1 MEAKIRKLE
10 NNLVT
15 LGTGIFIL
23 SLWTLFKTVLFDI
36 VNWGEIKNA
45 SKSLPPMVS
54 SLVIGA
60 VYVALIIEF
69 LLHSYI
75 GLSARSEGQG
85 KKKTPVYLFV
95 TGFIIILY
103 SAIILLELLTLFL
116 FREHFLTLAV
126 SMVIDATVLFFMIDM
141 TFSSVR
147 LRKLKKQRA
156 EKEESTV

>member
-85 KKKTPVYLFV
+85 KK
-95 TGFIIILY
+95 
-103 SAIILLELLTLFL
+103 
-116 FREHFLTLAV
+116 
-126 SMVIDATVLFFMIDM
+126 
-141 TFSSVR
+141 R
-147 LRKLKKQRA
+147 LRYIC
-156 EKEESTV
+156 S